1 MPTTSSKTVP
11 LFVTALVLQVAAQAL
26 GGMWGAAVAGLLIGF
41 ALRGPR
47 AFRIGFGSA
56 AVAAALLLAMVAVRG
71 GDVMRLAQMLGGNFA
86 LPGWAILL
94 ATLLLPALQSGGLAG
109 GVGRLLQRHN
119 A

>member
-1 MPTTSSKTVP
+1 MSTNTKTLP
-11 LFVTALVLQVAAQAL
+11 LFVTALVLQLAAQAL
-26 GGMWGAAVAGLLIGF
+26 GGIWGAAVAGLLIGL

-56 AVAAALLLAMVAVRG
+56 ALAAALLLAMVAVRG

-86 LPGWAILL
+86 LPGWVILL

-109 GVGRLLQRHN
+109 GTARVLNREK